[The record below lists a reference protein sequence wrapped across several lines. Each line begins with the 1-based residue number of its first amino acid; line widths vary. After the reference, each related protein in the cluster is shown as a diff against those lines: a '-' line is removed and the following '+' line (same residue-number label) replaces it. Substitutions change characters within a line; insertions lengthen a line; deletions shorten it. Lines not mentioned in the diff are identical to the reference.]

1 MKNILMLTLIFII
14 SSCARMEYNRHLT
27 KAKYKLTEQCII
39 EEGKDKEYCQNQAE
53 LQIKKFK
60 DMIGDKD

>member
-1 MKNILMLTLIFII
+1 MKTILILTFALLF

-39 EEGKDKEYCQNQAE
+39 EEGKDKKECEHQAD

-60 DMIGDKD
+60 EMIGDKY